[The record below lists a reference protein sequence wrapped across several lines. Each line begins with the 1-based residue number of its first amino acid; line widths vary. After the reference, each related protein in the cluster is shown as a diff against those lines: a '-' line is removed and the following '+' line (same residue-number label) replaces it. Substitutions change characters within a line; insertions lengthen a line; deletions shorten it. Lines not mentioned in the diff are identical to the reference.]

1 MSSKAGATSATTSS
15 STTAPTINK
24 QIVRGGIL
32 ISILLGSTWLSKSGS
47 QHSIVLLHLV
57 AFSSWFG
64 CSVWVS
70 FVAGLVMFNNLPRHV
85 FGRLQSK
92 LFPAYFQFSTLC
104 IVISILTTTTQDSKL
119 LLYLILGAILANLLY
134 LEPQTTKVMYQ
145 RHAVEKRL
153 GTGHEVGQLRPDD
166 PVKANDPSLKELS
179 KKFGMLHGISSLS
192 NLIALGIGCV
202 WYSYICGTI
211 VVGMTTTE

>member
-1 MSSKAGATSATTSS
+1 VSFSA
-15 STTAPTINK
+15 
-24 QIVRGGIL
+24 
-32 ISILLGSTWLSKSGS
+32 
-47 QHSIVLLHLV
+47 
-57 AFSSWFG
+57 WFG

-104 IVISILTTTTQDSKL
+104 IVISILTSSKEKSGV
-119 LLYLILGAILANLLY
+119 LLYLILSAILANLLY

-166 PVKANDPSLKELS
+166 PVKANDPDLRKLS
-179 KKFGMLHGISSLS
+179 KKFGMLHGISTLL

-202 WYSYICGTI
+202 WYSYVCDTI
-211 VVGMTTTE
+211 VMGMTTSQET